1 MTLIRWNPFQDLVSI
16 QDEMNRMFD
25 SYFARKPGGGEM
37 MIWNP
42 VVDISETEEE
52 ITVAAEVPGI
62 RKEDI
67 KITIQDNVLTLSG
80 EKHQE
85 KEEKHKQY
93 HRVERS
99 FGSFQRSFSLP
110 SSVSADKVK
119 AKYKDGIL
127 VVVLPKSEESK
138 PKEIQV
144 SVS

>member
-25 SYFARKPGGGEM
+25 SYFSRKPGGGEM

-62 RKEDI
+62 KKEDI

-80 EKHQE
+80 EKNEE
-85 KEEKHKQY
+85 KEEKNKQY

-110 SSVSADKVK
+110 SSVSADKIK

-144 SVS
+144 KVS

>member
-25 SYFARKPGGGEM
+25 SYFARKPESGGM

-42 VVDISETEEE
+42 VVDISENEEE
-52 ITVAAEVPGI
+52 ITVSAEVPGI
-62 RKEDI
+62 KKDDI

-80 EKHQE
+80 EKTQE
-85 KEEKHKQY
+85 KEEKNKQF

-127 VVVLPKSEESK
+127 MVVLPKSEESK

-144 SVS
+144 AVS